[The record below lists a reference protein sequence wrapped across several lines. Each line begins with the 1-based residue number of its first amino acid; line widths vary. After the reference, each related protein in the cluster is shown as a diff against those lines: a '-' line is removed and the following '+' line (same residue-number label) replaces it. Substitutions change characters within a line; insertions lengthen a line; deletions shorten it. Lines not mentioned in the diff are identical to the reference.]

1 MASAG
6 IGASVEGLHAVTAA
20 LDAGRVRRLTVEE
33 HRLERPAYASLLAD
47 ASTTGVEVA
56 VIDDVRPLAE
66 TDAPQGVVAVCRPIQ
81 PAGLEEVA
89 AATDPA
95 AVLVFD
101 HVEDPRNL
109 GAAVRSSVAA
119 GIAAIVVP
127 RRRSAPL
134 GATAFK
140 AAAGT
145 MERVEI
151 SEVGSI
157 PEALNRLQQL
167 GLWRIGLDA
176 GGDRSIFGL
185 DLLSDP
191 VALVVGSE
199 GSGLSRLAAGRCDV
213 LARVP
218 HAGAVESLN
227 ASVATA
233 LAVFEVAR
241 MRGWVS

>member
-20 LDAGRVRRLTVEE
+20 MEAGRVRRITVEE
-33 HRLERPAYASLLAD
+33 HRLGRPEYAALVRDAD
-47 ASTTGVEVA
+47 TASIEVS
-56 VIDDVRPLAE
+56 ITDDARPLAE
-66 TDAPQGVVAVCRPIQ
+66 TDAPQGVVAVCRPIE
-81 PAGLEEVA
+81 PVSLDEVA

-109 GAAVRSSVAA
+109 GAAVRSGVAA

-134 GATAFK
+134 GATVFK
-140 AAAGT
+140 TAAGT
-145 MERVEI
+145 MEQVSI
-151 SEVGSI
+151 GEVGSI
-157 PEALNRLQQL
+157 PEALNRFEQL
-167 GLWRIGLDA
+167 GLWCVGLDA
-176 GGDRSIFGL
+176 AGERSIFGL
-185 DLLSDP
+185 DLLSAP

-199 GSGLSRLAAGRCDV
+199 GSGLSRLAAERCDV